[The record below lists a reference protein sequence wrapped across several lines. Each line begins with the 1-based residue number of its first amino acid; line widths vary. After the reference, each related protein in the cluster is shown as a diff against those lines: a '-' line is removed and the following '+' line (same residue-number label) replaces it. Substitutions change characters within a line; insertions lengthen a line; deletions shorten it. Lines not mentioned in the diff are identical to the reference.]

1 MIVDGCL
8 IRICII
14 FFIYFFLNCHVCTQT
29 RICLGCHGTKKNK
42 SNCGT
47 EMEYMVFTVSLNII
61 INPHNRKK
69 MYVCMYVCTYVR

>member
-1 MIVDGCL
+1 MSW
-8 IRICII
+8 
-14 FFIYFFLNCHVCTQT
+14 Y
-29 RICLGCHGTKKNK
+29 KKNK

-69 MYVCMYVCTYVR
+69 MYVCTYVRMYVRMYVLPTDIRIEIKKYVKVVQSVGRKLLYM